1 MDKAVA
7 ARARSI
13 AHQDNRCDALE
24 TIQRKLIN
32 GVENLYQR
40 KLING
45 VHECVSDE
53 RERDEREG
61 GRASRGIVSVSREV
75 EAGAARARSY
85 ARTLVKTFNALKKD
99 CVRCVVIKNC
109 EVADGAESENPELL
123 I

>member
-1 MDKAVA
+1 MSRVEKAVV

-40 KLING
+40 
-45 VHECVSDE
+45 VDECVSDE
-53 RERDEREG
+53 RERRERGRERER
-61 GRASRGIVSVSREV
+61 RASRGIASVSREV

-85 ARTLVKTFNALKKD
+85 ARQDIQRTQKRLRSLRSNRKL
-99 CVRCVVIKNC
+99 
-109 EVADGAESENPELL
+109 
-123 I
+123 